1 MMIPKK
7 NQTLVEL
14 ESIIPLSRS
23 STEVFKTGQWG
34 QKKPVFHEKLSPCR
48 EACPVGNDIPGILS
62 YAARGDIDGALALIL
77 QENPLPGICGRV
89 CYHPCQISCNRIQFD
104 KAVEIR
110 SLERFIADYG
120 QAAPKMRSNQKGNKV
135 NVAVIGSGP
144 SGLSAA
150 YFLALF
156 GHKVTIF
163 EARPEPGGVLRYGI
177 PEYRLPGE
185 IVKREIDRILGLG
198 IHLVTGEGV
207 DIKKLT
213 HMKENYDYV
222 FLGTGAWMPQR
233 IEASFEH
240 RGAITYGLDFLSQGK
255 KKAICERKKNVV
267 VVGGGDVA
275 VDVARTARRLC
286 DPDARITMV
295 APEKEGEFP
304 AIPEGLVEALEEGV
318 QMIGEYQP
326 VEFTG
331 NEHLK
336 QIKFVKTKVEKDQ
349 ATGRYKLSP
358 AVGKDLFI
366 DADLAIIAIGQFPDI
381 RPFFGTIVD
390 KDSSK
395 VFVDESGATPL
406 PGFYAGGDLVRQRPA
421 VADAILSGK
430 RAALSIHL
438 KANGYEPEK
447 ILASLKLG
455 KGSFLSINA
464 FAEERGID
472 LGRAVEFAE
481 LNTLP
486 YRKVEPHHGIALPP
500 WARKNDFKE
509 VNGGLEREA
518 AIDEASRC
526 FYCGTCIECDLCFLL
541 CPDISIIKEGQRLYS
556 VNKDYCKGC
565 SICATTCPRHVI
577 EMEDGP

>member
-1 MMIPKK
+1 MIRKENIK
-7 NQTLVEL
+7 LVDHET
-14 ESIIPLSRS
+14 IIPLSRL
-23 STEVFKTGQWG
+23 STEIFKTGQWSPR
-34 QKKPVFHEKLSPCR
+34 KPLYREKLSPCR

-62 YAARGDIDGALALIL
+62 CVAKGDFDGALALIL
-77 QENPLPGICGRV
+77 HENPLPGICGRV
-89 CYHPCQISCNRIQFD
+89 CYHPCQVNCNRIQFD

-120 QAAPKMRSNQKGNKV
+120 QATPQVWTNQKGNQVK
-135 NVAVIGSGP
+135 VAVIGSGP
-144 SGLSAA
+144 AGLSAA

-177 PEYRLPGE
+177 PEYRLPRE

-198 IHLVTGEGV
+198 IDLVAGERV
-207 DIKKLT
+207 DTKKLT
-213 HMKENYDYV
+213 DIKRKYDYV
-222 FLGTGAWMPQR
+222 FLGTGAWVPQR

-240 RGAITYGLDFLSQGK
+240 RDTIIYGLDFLSHGDK
-255 KKAICERKKNVV
+255 TGMCEGKKNVV

-286 DPDARITMV
+286 DPDAEITMV

-304 AIPEGLVEALEEGV
+304 AMQEGLVEAAQEGI

-326 VEFTG
+326 VEFID
-331 NEHLK
+331 NEQLNRI
-336 QIKFVKTKVEKDQ
+336 QFVKTKVEKDQ
-349 ATGRYKLSP
+349 TTGRYRLSP
-358 AVGKDLFI
+358 IKGKDRFL
-366 DADLAIIAIGQFPDI
+366 DADLAIIAIGQIPDTSV
-381 RPFFGTIVD
+381 FFESIVD
-390 KDSSK
+390 KESSR
-395 VFVDESGATPL
+395 VFVDELGSTPL
-406 PGFYAGGDLVRQRPA
+406 SGFYAGGDVIRQRPA

-438 KANGYEPEK
+438 EVNGYEPNRVMT
-447 ILASLKLG
+447 SLKLG
-455 KGSFLSINA
+455 KGPSLSISA
-464 FAEERGID
+464 FVDNRGVD
-472 LGRAVEFAE
+472 FGKVVGFSE

-486 YRKVEPHHGIALPP
+486 YRKVEQHHGITLPP
-500 WARKNDFKE
+500 EARKTNFRE
-509 VNGGLEREA
+509 VNRGLEKDA
-518 AIDEASRC
+518 AIDEAGRC

-565 SICATTCPRHVI
+565 SICAITCPRHVI
-577 EMEDGP
+577 EMEDGQ

>member
-1 MMIPKK
+1 MIRKENIK
-7 NQTLVEL
+7 LVDHET
-14 ESIIPLSRS
+14 IIPLSRL
-23 STEVFKTGQWG
+23 STEIFKTGQWSPR
-34 QKKPVFHEKLSPCR
+34 KPLYREKLSPCR

-62 YAARGDIDGALALIL
+62 CVAKGDFDGALALIL
-77 QENPLPGICGRV
+77 HENPLPGICGRV
-89 CYHPCQISCNRIQFD
+89 CYHPCQVNCNRIQFD

-120 QAAPKMRSNQKGNKV
+120 QATPQVWTNQKGNQVK
-135 NVAVIGSGP
+135 VAVIGSGP
-144 SGLSAA
+144 AGLSAA

-177 PEYRLPGE
+177 PEYRLPRE

-198 IHLVTGEGV
+198 IDLVAGERV
-207 DIKKLT
+207 DTEKLTDIKRK
-213 HMKENYDYV
+213 YDYV
-222 FLGTGAWMPQR
+222 FLGTGAWVPQR

-240 RGAITYGLDFLSQGK
+240 RDTIIYGLDFLSHGDK
-255 KKAICERKKNVV
+255 TGMCEGKKNVV

-286 DPDARITMV
+286 DPDAEITMV

-304 AIPEGLVEALEEGV
+304 AMQEGLVEAAQEGI

-326 VEFTG
+326 VEFID
-331 NEHLK
+331 NEQLNRI
-336 QIKFVKTKVEKDQ
+336 QFVKTKVEKDQ
-349 ATGRYKLSP
+349 TTGRYRLSP
-358 AVGKDLFI
+358 IKGKDRFL
-366 DADLAIIAIGQFPDI
+366 DADLAIIAIGQIPDTSV
-381 RPFFGTIVD
+381 FFESIVD
-390 KDSSK
+390 KESSR
-395 VFVDESGATPL
+395 VFVDELGSTPL
-406 PGFYAGGDLVRQRPA
+406 SGFYAGGDVIRQRPA

-438 KANGYEPEK
+438 EVNGYEPNRVMT
-447 ILASLKLG
+447 SLKLG
-455 KGSFLSINA
+455 KGPSLSISA
-464 FAEERGID
+464 FVDNRGVD
-472 LGRAVEFAE
+472 FGKVVGFSE

-486 YRKVEPHHGIALPP
+486 YRKVEPHHGITLPP
-500 WARKNDFKE
+500 EARKTNFRE
-509 VNGGLEREA
+509 VNRGLEKDA
-518 AIDEASRC
+518 AIDEAGRC

-565 SICATTCPRHVI
+565 SICAITCPRHVI
-577 EMEDGP
+577 EMEDGQ